1 VDIALWIISALL
13 PLLYLGA
20 VAAYGMNF
28 FAQRPAAARW
38 SRPLLLVAL
47 AVHLADLVL
56 LTLRWEQFP
65 TATIS
70 QAMTALAFAIGLVY
84 LFVEIYGRSQATGV
98 WLLSVAFVFIL
109 LAALLRSTAPPHF
122 ETFESPL
129 FAMHVGLAL
138 IGYAGF
144 VVAACYGFLFLR
156 VYRDLKA
163 GRFSRFFGTLPPLE
177 VLDRMILG
185 AMFCGFMALSAA
197 SVFGAIWAEQ
207 FFPDGWQTDPKI
219 LLTAGSLV
227 FYAIVLI
234 LRKSGRLESRDLAW
248 ASLAGFGIL
257 MFSLL
262 AGNLLF
268 SRLHEFH

>member
-1 VDIALWIISALL
+1 MDIVLRIISVLL
-13 PLLYLGA
+13 PLHYLAA
-20 VAAYGMNF
+20 VTAYGLSF
-28 FAQRPAAARW
+28 FAERKSAARW

-47 AVHLADLVL
+47 AVHLADLIL
-56 LTLRWEQFP
+56 LTIRWEQFP
-65 TATIS
+65 SATIA
-70 QAMTALAFAIGLVY
+70 QAMTALAFAIALVY

-98 WLLSVAFVFIL
+98 WLLSIAFVFML

-129 FAMHVGLAL
+129 FAIHVGSAL

-144 VVAACYGFLFLR
+144 VLAACYGFLFLR
-156 VYRDLKA
+156 VYSDLKA

-177 VLDRMILG
+177 VLDRMMFG
-185 AMFCGFMALSAA
+185 AMACGFAALAAA
-197 SVFGAIWAEQ
+197 SIFGAIWAEQ

-219 LLTAGSLV
+219 LLTAVSLA
-227 FYAIVLI
+227 FYAIVLM
-234 LRKSGRLESRDLAW
+234 LRKGGRLEGRIMAW
-248 ASLAGFGIL
+248 CSLAGFGIL

-262 AGNLLF
+262 AGNLLL